1 MPVITLGQA
10 SKMVGISKPTISKAI
25 SNGKITAQKV
35 EGIFQI
41 EVSELLRVYPA
52 VTETKAEPV
61 KPVNTTATDDVELR
75 FMKEKVADL
84 ERRLGQ
90 MQVER
95 DQAQRD
101 NRENLARTMAL
112 LESTKSKGLWSR
124 LTGK

>member
-10 SKMVGISKPTISKAI
+10 SKVVGISKPTISKAI
-25 SNGKITAQKV
+25 SSGKITAKKV
-35 EGIFQI
+35 DGIFQI

-61 KPVNTTATDDVELR
+61 KPVNTPTTDDIELR

-101 NRENLARTMAL
+101 NRENLARTMSL
-112 LESTKSKGLWSR
+112 LESTRSKGLWSR

>member
-10 SKMVGISKPTISKAI
+10 SKVVGISKPTISKAI
-25 SNGKITAQKV
+25 SSGKITAKKV
-35 EGIFQI
+35 DGIFQI

-52 VTETKAEPV
+52 VTGTKAEPV
-61 KPVNTTATDDVELR
+61 KPVGTTATDDIELR

-101 NRENLARTMAL
+101 NRENLARTMSL
-112 LESTKSKGLWSR
+112 LESTRSKGLWSR

>member
-1 MPVITLGQA
+1 MALLTLGQA

-25 SNGKITAQKV
+25 SNGRISANKV
-35 EGIFQI
+35 DGVFQI
-41 EVSELLRVYPA
+41 EISELLRVYPA
-52 VTETKAEPV
+52 VSATKASEPV
-61 KPVNTTATDDVELR
+61 KPTTAVAEVELR
-75 FMKEKVADL
+75 YMSEKVQDL
-84 ERRLGQ
+84 EKRLSQ
-90 MQVER
+90 MQEER

>member
-1 MPVITLGQA
+1 
-10 SKMVGISKPTISKAI
+10 MVGISKPTISKAI
-25 SNGKITAQKV
+25 SSGKITAKKV
-35 EGIFQI
+35 DGIFQI

-52 VTETKAEPV
+52 VTGTKAEPV
-61 KPVNTTATDDVELR
+61 KPVGTTATDDIELR

-101 NRENLARTMAL
+101 NRENLARTMSL
-112 LESTKSKGLWSR
+112 LESTRSKGLWSR

>member
-1 MPVITLGQA
+1 MTMLTLGQA

-75 FMKEKVADL
+75 FMKEKVEEL
-84 ERRLGQ
+84 EKRLSE
-90 MQVER
+90 MKDER

-101 NRENLARTMAL
+101 NRENIARTMAL
-112 LESTKSKGLWSR
+112 LESTKSKGFWSR
-124 LTGK
+124 VTGK

>member
-10 SKMVGISKPTISKAI
+10 SKVVGISKPTISKAI

-52 VTETKAEPV
+52 VTGTKAEPV
-61 KPVNTTATDDVELR
+61 KPVGTTATDDIELR

-101 NRENLARTMAL
+101 NRENLARTMSL
-112 LESTKSKGLWSR
+112 LESTRSKGLWSR

>member
-25 SNGKITAQKV
+25 SSGKITAKKV
-35 EGIFQI
+35 DGIFQI

-61 KPVNTTATDDVELR
+61 KPVNTTATDDIELR

-101 NRENLARTMAL
+101 NRENLARTMSL
-112 LESTKSKGLWSR
+112 LESTRSKGLWSR

>member
-1 MPVITLGQA
+1 MTMLTLGQA

-52 VTETKAEPV
+52 VTETKDEPV

-75 FMKEKVADL
+75 FMKEKVEEL
-84 ERRLGQ
+84 EKRLSE
-90 MQVER
+90 MKDER

-101 NRENLARTMAL
+101 NRENIARTMAL
-112 LESTKSKGLWSR
+112 LESTKSKGFWSR
-124 LTGK
+124 VTGK